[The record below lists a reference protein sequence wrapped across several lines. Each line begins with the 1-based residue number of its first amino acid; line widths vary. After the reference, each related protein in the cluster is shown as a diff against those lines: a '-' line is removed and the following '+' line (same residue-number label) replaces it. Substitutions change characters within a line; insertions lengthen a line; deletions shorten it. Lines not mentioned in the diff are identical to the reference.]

1 MWHVLAHGRAL
12 ACTLDPAYPWLAAS
26 SCVHTSQQRATIL
39 HSPLLLI
46 PLRGYPQ
53 NRRIRRVA
61 LLFFFSFSLSTSPL
75 HPFSSIF
82 SRTLVLLSVFV
93 LRFFGNSKRD
103 RDRLAER
110 TGSFTREWSI
120 CRAHRVPC
128 FLFSQFYTLGVARE
142 LFNLLPWSFFF
153 FFLFPPPPVD
163 ISGLK
168 RFRDQN
174 RFRFLFGIGDNGF
187 MARARLTRTRLVF

>member
-1 MWHVLAHGRAL
+1 MPRWRPCGTFWRMAERLRAHSTRLILDWPPHRVCIHRSSAL
-12 ACTLDPAYPWLAAS
+12 
-26 SCVHTSQQRATIL
+26 RFL

-61 LLFFFSFSLSTSPL
+61 LLFSSPRLPLPSSL
-75 HPFSSIF
+75 IF
-82 SRTLVLLSVFV
+82 SYSFLSVFV

-142 LFNLLPWSFFF
+142 LFNLLPPSFFSFFF
-153 FFLFPPPPVD
+153 FC
-163 ISGLK
+163 
-168 RFRDQN
+168 RY
-174 RFRFLFGIGDNGF
+174 FGIKEVSRSN
-187 MARARLTRTRLVF
+187 RLAFFSHR